1 MIDRPHPWSKG
12 LWRCLIKNVST
23 VNNYV
28 LIWVDRP
35 TRLLNTCMVWFSRLC
50 YNLAFTSMSLSE
62 RHFLYDITDGSLKT
76 WWSNSCF
83 CIRYHFLVRFL
94 FDGRSGRHGWRL
106 LCLWMEI
113 KLHFSWFLSCFLR
126 PYEYVTGLS
135 NVFWVVAGHYVCYCL
150 SIFKTNL
157 NLNIWYF

>member
-1 MIDRPHPWSKG
+1 MIDWPHPWSKG

-35 TRLLNTCMVWFSRLC
+35 TRLLNTWFGF
-50 YNLAFTSMSLSE
+50 LAFV
-62 RHFLYDITDGSLKT
+62 I
-76 WWSNSCF
+76 
-83 CIRYHFLVRFL
+83 I
-94 FDGRSGRHGWRL
+94 L
-106 LCLWMEI
+106 LLRVCLWVNATFCTILRTAPWELGQAMVVAVLGTTSSLGFYLMGGRGDIEGTSFVSEWRKNCI
-113 KLHFSWFLSCFLR
+113 FHGFCPVFLR
-126 PYEYVTGLS
+126 AYEYVTGLS